1 MKARPPDFPPP
12 QPAEASAIAA
22 EDVAIAVDES
32 TKQLEDQCGC
42 CFARFELRNLQKLLD
57 CSISLAAMP
66 LTILSVAARPP
77 AVPSY
82 VSVVQLTKSSLS
94 ARPLAASTYVTFV
107 RIHPEI
113 QEALVVA

>member
-1 MKARPPDFPPP
+1 MVNF
-12 QPAEASAIAA
+12 
-22 EDVAIAVDES
+22 
-32 TKQLEDQCGC
+32 
-42 CFARFELRNLQKLLD
+42 FARFELRKLQKLLD

-77 AVPSY
+77 AVPRY
-82 VSVVQLTKSSLS
+82 VSVVQLTISSLS
-94 ARPLAASTYVTFV
+94 ARPLAVSTYVTFV